1 MRIQEFEE
9 ATQVDLEA
17 LQGARDYSLN
27 HLVEHLIAAARFKQ
41 VERLALGNRAW
52 MQAKLERFK
61 NHAGFIQDVERYLA
75 TLKRISSQEA
85 IASQVQ
91 CYAAL
96 QCTAH
101 HEGTYSERDL
111 EVLVQLRREAEAVAH
126 AQLRVNLPQRVN
138 GLLTIDRCLRREGRA
153 DPALL
158 KQAKALATELRPE
171 DSGYLISGV
180 EACRLASGFCDAGQ
194 VQEANE
200 LVEDG
205 LRAWKHIHEAYNQE
219 EVDALRFPL
228 GVALAKLGRLDEAPG
243 IMDKTYPLQESYP
256 LLAACI
262 EAGYDQFANT
272 LLDRVL
278 AAPQVTSIETP
289 VSLVRQIAQAGWP
302 EKAQEVAVRITQG
315 SRRAQALCAA
325 AAGYLKQAKLAEAQA
340 ALAEAKKLLRSE
352 AGPTISIHGN
362 FPTAEAGIALIEILR
377 KMGWQGEAFAMQ
389 AEVEQYIREAYAM
402 ATSRPQMATTGREP
416 PESYWQTQAINAGL
430 EAMKT
435 RLEML
440 VALGKPEEAGE
451 QFDSLM
457 EASRQT
463 TETMPEAQD
472 KLRLGCCRV
481 LAKNGHFEGAIRLIE
496 KMADSHSR
504 AKGFQAVA
512 CAQAEAGF
520 YQKALTTLKS
530 YEANNQFTIEA
541 PVRAGVLACAG
552 RYAEALECIS
562 QSSEKVT
569 QDDALLELMDILLER
584 GAFAEALSIVEKL
597 KWKSKSQALYTCAAA
612 LLDARRYKQALALLE
627 RFPPTGILQ
636 SGEWY
641 EAWALAKAYRMLQA
655 HSDPRAQKLHA
666 RIQALTQGI
675 QTSARGHLSL
685 SGHGDGGSIT
695 RNTAEALAALGQ
707 YDEAIHW
714 MRLVPASSHWRTYAV
729 ETLERLTSL
738 AAQAGDFGRALE
750 FLGQVE
756 GDDARQRLKQVVAEA
771 MIKDNQFEAGLS
783 LLRECT
789 LQDFLYVFVDQ
800 WKVFDRL
807 EAGTGLALLCQALRI
822 LGWVSDPW
830 YEIYQVFT
838 TSNKTNQEAGND

>member
-1 MRIQEFEE
+1 MRIQEFED
-9 ATQVDLEA
+9 ATQVDLQA

-111 EVLVQLRREAEAVAH
+111 ETLVQLHREAEAVAH
-126 AQLRVNLPQRVN
+126 VQLRGNLHERVN
-138 GLLTIDRCLRREGRA
+138 GLVAIDRFLRRAGRP
-153 DPALL
+153 DPDLL
-158 KQAKALATELRPE
+158 AQAKALAAQLRPE

-180 EACRLASGFCDAGQ
+180 EACRLASGFWDAGQ

-200 LVEDG
+200 VVEDG
-205 LRAWKHIHEAYNQE
+205 LRAWEHIHQAYDRQ

-228 GVALAKLGRLDEAPG
+228 GVALVKLGRLDEAPG
-243 IMDKTYPLQESYP
+243 IMDATYPKQESYP

-278 AAPQVTSIETP
+278 AAPYVTYIETP

-315 SRRAQALCAA
+315 SYQAQALCAA
-325 AAGYLKQAKLAEAQA
+325 AGGYLKQAKLAEAQA
-340 ALAEAKKLLRSE
+340 ALADAKKLLRSKT
-352 AGPTISIHGN
+352 GPTTSIHGD
-362 FPTAEAGIALIEILR
+362 FPTAEAGTALIEILR
-377 KMGWQGEAFAMQ
+377 KMGYQGEAFAMQ
-389 AEVEQYIREAYAM
+389 AEVEAYIREAHDR
-402 ATSRPQMATTGREP
+402 ATSRHSIVALGAEP
-416 PESYWQTQAINAGL
+416 PESFWQMQAFKARL

-435 RLEML
+435 RLEVL
-440 VALGKPEEAGE
+440 VALGKLEEAGE
-451 QFDSLM
+451 QFDRLM

-463 TETMPEAQD
+463 TEKMLETQD

-481 LAKNGHFEGAIRLIE
+481 LAKNGYFEEAMRLIE
-496 KMADSHSR
+496 KMADSRSR
-504 AKGFQAVA
+504 AKGFQALA
-512 CAQAEAGF
+512 CAQAEAGL
-520 YQKALTTLKS
+520 YQPALASLKS
-530 YEANNQFTIEA
+530 YEANNASTVEA
-541 PVRAGVLACAG
+541 PVRAGILACGG
-552 RYAEALECIS
+552 RYSEALECIS
-562 QSSEKVT
+562 QSGEKVI
-569 QDDALLELMDILLER
+569 QDDSLLELIDILLER
-584 GAFAEALSIVEKL
+584 GAFAEALSIVERL
-597 KWKSKSQALYTCAAA
+597 SWMAKSQALYTCTAA

-627 RFPPTGILQ
+627 RFPPTDILQ
-636 SGEWY
+636 SRQWY
-641 EAWALAKAYRMLQA
+641 QAWALAKAYRMLQA
-655 HSDPRAQKLHA
+655 NSDPRAQKLHA
-666 RIQALTQGI
+666 RIQALTQSI
-675 QTSARGHLSL
+675 QASAMGNLSV

-789 LQDFLYVFVDQ
+789 LEDFLNVFVDQ

-807 EAGTGLALLCQALRI
+807 EAGTGLALLGQALRI